1 MRTRSIY
8 AADVEAHICAGPRQA
23 PICLRRYAISVP
35 DALGPIQTL
44 KLWLEADDKEHGWYV
59 STHVWRALLGLS
71 QGSALTFRYV
81 DTITLTGAG
90 EEGTFHCGTD
100 VFVGEHR
107 AVVAERTR
115 SSSDSDW

>member
-1 MRTRSIY
+1 MVREYSRV
-8 AADVEAHICAGPRQA
+8 ARFARPLA
-23 PICLRRYAISVP
+23 
-35 DALGPIQTL
+35 
-44 KLWLEADDKEHGWYV
+44 
-59 STHVWRALLGLS
+59 
-71 QGSALTFRYV
+71 GSALTLRYV

>member
-1 MRTRSIY
+1 MVREYSRV
-8 AADVEAHICAGPRQA
+8 ACFARP
-23 PICLRRYAISVP
+23 
-35 DALGPIQTL
+35 
-44 KLWLEADDKEHGWYV
+44 
-59 STHVWRALLGLS
+59 
-71 QGSALTFRYV
+71 QGSALTLRYV

>member
-1 MRTRSIY
+1 
-8 AADVEAHICAGPRQA
+8 
-23 PICLRRYAISVP
+23 
-35 DALGPIQTL
+35 
-44 KLWLEADDKEHGWYV
+44 
-59 STHVWRALLGLS
+59 LLGLS
-71 QGSALTFRYV
+71 QGSALTLRYV